1 MASEAAENLV
11 ELVPSGETFMARTD
25 ETILD
30 AALRQ
35 GIALEYG
42 CRHGNCSTCK
52 HLIEEGDVDLGEASA
67 YSLPDDEREDGWA
80 LLCCATALTPLVIRD
95 NREADDRAKPLLPPA
110 EHQGTVTGIM
120 QLTPELW
127 ELSISLEKPMMFYAG
142 QFAELGLPGEGGMV
156 WRSYSMASS
165 PSTPSDL
172 KFVIKRIPNGAF
184 SGRLD
189 TLQPGA
195 TLEVRGPF
203 GTSYLR
209 GGERPVLFASIGSG
223 LAPILSMLRDARER
237 YDGRSFTFYYG
248 ARRPFDLPYLDEIRD
263 QLASAFGDRLRF
275 VPTLDGLTEGD
286 YWHGS
291 IGTVTQAIQR
301 DIPDAHDYDV
311 YLCGAP
317 AMCDTVARLLAA
329 KGLPENQLF
338 FDRFFPAAS

>member
-1 MASEAAENLV
+1 MAIEVAEHLV
-11 ELVPSGETFMARTD
+11 ELVPSGETFLARSD

-35 GIALEYG
+35 GIALNYG

-52 HLIEEGDVDLGEASA
+52 HLVEDGEVDLGVASA

-95 NREADDRAKPLLPPA
+95 NREVDDRAMPLLPPA
-110 EHQGTVTGIM
+110 EHEGTVTGIV
-120 QLTPELW
+120 QVTPDLW
-127 ELSISLEKPMMFYAG
+127 ELSVALAAPMTFYAG
-142 QFAELGLPGEGGMV
+142 QFAELGLPDGDGML

-165 PSTPSDL
+165 PATPGDL
-172 KFVIKRIPNGAF
+172 KFVIKRIPNGVF

-195 TLEVRGPF
+195 SLTLRGPF

-209 GGERPVLFASIGSG
+209 AGERPVLFSAIGSG
-223 LAPILSMLRDARER
+223 LAPILSMLRNAREQR
-237 YDGRSFTFYYG
+237 DRRSFTFYYG
-248 ARRPFDLPYLDEIRD
+248 ARRPHDLPYLDEIRD
-263 QLASAFGDRLRF
+263 KLTPAFGTRLRF
-275 VPTLDGLTEGD
+275 VPTLDGLTEAD

-301 DIPDAHDYDV
+301 DIPIANDFDV

-329 KGLPENQLF
+329 KGLPEHQLF
-338 FDRFFPAAS
+338 FDRFFPAAG